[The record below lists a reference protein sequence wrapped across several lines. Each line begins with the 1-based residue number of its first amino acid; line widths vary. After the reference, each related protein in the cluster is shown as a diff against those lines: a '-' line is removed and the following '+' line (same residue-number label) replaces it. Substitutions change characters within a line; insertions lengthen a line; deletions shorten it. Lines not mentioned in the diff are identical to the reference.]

1 MSLPDVL
8 SGAIGDEQVAT
19 RIPLGGD
26 DVLVVTPSRTLV
38 YRAEGL
44 LSGETVEEYP
54 HDAERLA
61 VSSGRRKS
69 KVTFSY
75 GLDGDETLAIP
86 SGRLDDV
93 IHPILL
99 GVLSARGVT
108 APDESIVRAFRF
120 SELTLVVTDQRLV
133 KHVGAAV
140 WDEEF
145 EAFPYADLTDLYFEE
160 GTVATTVVIQHSG
173 RSERFKTPNESA
185 RSVRETLVEAVCAF
199 HDVDRLEAFRRAVA
213 VDTEDET
220 GVADDATS
228 PTDFGVGPDPL
239 SASPAADAADTIDE
253 PDEGDAAAPP
263 TTNAAAD
270 VGVSRGDPAPHVETN
285 ADASDADEE
294 SPTNRSDADDFED
307 AFERATV
314 EDDSLAE
321 AVADLRRTVEAQS
334 AAIDRQADL
343 IEQLIEELRQG
354 R

>member
-8 SGAIGDEQVAT
+8 SGALDDEQVAT
-19 RIPLGGD
+19 RVPLGGD

-69 KVTFSY
+69 TITFSY
-75 GLDGDETLAIP
+75 GVDGEETLAIP
-86 SGRLDDV
+86 SDRLDDV
-93 IHPILL
+93 IHPTLL
-99 GVLSARGVT
+99 GVLSAQGVT

-133 KHVGAAV
+133 KHVGTAV

-145 EAFPYADLTDLYFEE
+145 EVFPYADLTDLYFEE
-160 GTVATTVVIQHSG
+160 GTVATTVVVHHAG

-185 RSVRETLVEAVCAF
+185 QSVRETLVEAVCAF
-199 HDVDRLEAFRRAVA
+199 HDVDRLEEFRRAVA
-213 VDTEDET
+213 VDTEDESES
-220 GVADDATS
+220 ADDATS
-228 PTDFGVGPDPL
+228 PTDFGAGPDPL
-239 SASPAADAADTIDE
+239 SASPSADAADAAAAPRTRQTATTSDT
-253 PDEGDAAAPP
+253 GDA
-263 TTNAAAD
+263 TEGST
-270 VGVSRGDPAPHVETN
+270 
-285 ADASDADEE
+285 
-294 SPTNRSDADDFED
+294 TNRSDADEFED

-314 EDDSLAE
+314 TEESLAE
-321 AVADLRRTVEAQS
+321 AVADLRQTVEAQS

>member
-61 VSSGRRKS
+61 VSTGRRKS
-69 KVTFSY
+69 KITFSY

-86 SGRLDDV
+86 SSRLDDV
-93 IHPILL
+93 IHPTLL

-108 APDESIVRAFRF
+108 GPDESIVRAFRF
-120 SELTLVVTDQRLV
+120 SELTLVVTDRRLV

-199 HDVDRLEAFRRAVA
+199 HDVDRLEEFRRAVA

-220 GVADDATS
+220 AAADDAAS
-228 PTDFGVGPDPL
+228 PTDFGAGPDPL
-239 SASPAADAADTIDE
+239 SASPSVDAADAA
-253 PDEGDAAAPP
+253 AAA
-263 TTNAAAD
+263 TTSAAD
-270 VGVSRGDPAPHVETN
+270 DVDVSQEGPSPNVET
-285 ADASDADEE
+285 DADTSDVSEG
-294 SPTNRSDADDFED
+294 PPADRSATDEFED

-321 AVADLRRTVEAQS
+321 AVADLRQTVEAQS